1 MNSGSCSQIS
11 SSCNCPI
18 CVLDRKV
25 RGPAIYSVD
34 ATVNG
39 GRGVGL
45 NVEVTG
51 REFWHPGR
59 Y

>member
-25 RGPAIYSVD
+25 RGPAMYSVD

-39 GRGVGL
+39 GKGV
-45 NVEVTG
+45 
-51 REFWHPGR
+51 
-59 Y
+59 